1 MLTSKQ
7 RAYLRSL
14 ANSAETILQVGK
26 EGISENLIK
35 QVDDALTAREL
46 IKGRVLENSLLT
58 ARGAAEELAVAARC
72 EVVQVIG
79 SKFVLYR
86 MQHDKSKRKIELVK
100 AKRSV

>member
-7 RAYLRSL
+7 RAYRRSR

-46 IKGRVLENSLLT
+46 IKGKVLET
-58 ARGAAEELAVAARC
+58 APGFAGEIAAQLAEATGS

-79 SKFVLYR
+79 MRFVLFR
-86 MQHDKSKRKIELVK
+86 RNLKNPKISLKKDDV
-100 AKRSV
+100 R

>member
-26 EGISENLIK
+26 EGISDIILN

-46 IKGRVLENSLLT
+46 IKGKVLET
-58 ARGAAEELAVAARC
+58 APGFAGEIAAQLAEATGS

-79 SKFVLYR
+79 MRFVLFR
-86 MQHDKSKRKIELVK
+86 RNLKNPKISLKKDDV
-100 AKRSV
+100 R

>member
-46 IKGRVLENSLLT
+46 IKGKVLET
-58 ARGAAEELAVAARC
+58 APGFGGEIAAQLAEATGS

-79 SKFVLYR
+79 MRFVLFR
-86 MQHDKSKRKIELVK
+86 RNLKNPKISLKKDDV
-100 AKRSV
+100 R

>member
-14 ANSAETILQVGK
+14 ANSAEPILQVGK

-46 IKGRVLENSLLT
+46 IKGKVLET
-58 ARGAAEELAVAARC
+58 APGFAGEIAAQLAEATGS

-79 SKFVLYR
+79 MRFVLFR
-86 MQHDKSKRKIELVK
+86 RNLKNPKISLKKDDV
-100 AKRSV
+100 R

>member
-46 IKGRVLENSLLT
+46 IKGKVLET
-58 ARGAAEELAVAARC
+58 APGFAGEIAAQLAEDTGS

-79 SKFVLYR
+79 MRFVLFR
-86 MQHDKSKRKIELVK
+86 RNLKNPKISLKKDDV
-100 AKRSV
+100 R

>member
-46 IKGRVLENSLLT
+46 IKGKVLET
-58 ARGAAEELAVAARC
+58 APGFDGEIAAQLAEATGS

-79 SKFVLYR
+79 MRFVLFR
-86 MQHDKSKRKIELVK
+86 RNLKNPKISLKKDDV
-100 AKRSV
+100 R